1 MASTVVCGTRCVLK
15 LTKVPSMSKNMAFMV
30 GLLMVLLQV
39 CSYLLG
45 VGENRLGNVVGYK

>member
-1 MASTVVCGTRCVLK
+1 
-15 LTKVPSMSKNMAFMV
+15 MSKNMAFMV

-45 VGENRLGNVVGYK
+45 VGGNRLGNVVGYK